1 MVITYSQGLKDRG
14 GGLWNIICQNF
25 VADKQI
31 FNLVFRFFVN
41 VEKYIPTKLTC
52 KSVVSEHS
60 FILVCLILHPRVR
73 GGVGGLGGGGLGHWW
88 NWVLIIMLCKLSYSF
103 YKNPHHLEEDF
114 IDDYT
119 CMLWWFVHTYKI
131 GTKTNFNLLLKM
143 FSIQK
148 ISFILE
154 YKFIS
159 MTPQKSWICK
169 GVLLVMGNNKMP

>member
-14 GGLWNIICQNF
+14 GGLWNIFAKTSWQTNKFFSSFSTLCSGFSWTWKSISQQNL
-25 VADKQI
+25 
-31 FNLVFRFFVN
+31 LVKALFRN
-41 VEKYIPTKLTC
+41 TL
-52 KSVVSEHS
+52 S
-60 FILVCLILHPRVR
+60 FLYVWFCIQ
-73 GGVGGLGGGGLGHWW
+73 GWGGGGGVLGHWW
-88 NWVLIIMLCKLSYSF
+88 NWVLIIMLCKLSDSF

-159 MTPQKSWICK
+159 ITPQKSWICK